1 MSIFTV
7 MLQLFNSAWHTKS
20 LYKLFLIK
28 YKMSKR
34 MNDNGMSIHG
44 RPRKSIN
51 CQAYMAV

>member
-44 RPRKSIN
+44 RPRESIN